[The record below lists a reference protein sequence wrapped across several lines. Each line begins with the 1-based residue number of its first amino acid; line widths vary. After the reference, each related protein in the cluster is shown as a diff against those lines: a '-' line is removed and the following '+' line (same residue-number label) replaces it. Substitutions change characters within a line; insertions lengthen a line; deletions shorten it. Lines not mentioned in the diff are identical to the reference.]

1 MHQTTPGDSPP
12 DVGVVVAAAGRGER
26 AGRGELKQFRLIGG
40 VPMLLRAIR
49 PFAQHPQVS
58 EIVVALP
65 PPFHTEP
72 PSWLAP
78 VAGER
83 LRLVEGGE
91 TRTASVRAALEALS
105 PHSRIVLVH
114 DAARPFVV
122 SGIID
127 GVIATA
133 GRGTGAV
140 PAVPLLDT
148 LKRTDSEDG
157 CIQETVDRAGLW
169 RAQTP
174 QGFPRDMLEA
184 AYRMTTEDGGQ
195 PAFTDEAALV
205 EAAGYRVRIVPGDAS
220 NIKVTTPDDFSL
232 AEALAR
238 Q

>member
-1 MHQTTPGDSPP
+1 M
-12 DVGVVVAAAGRGER
+12 
-26 AGRGELKQFRLIGG
+26 
-40 VPMLLRAIR
+40 
-49 PFAQHPQVS
+49 
-58 EIVVALP
+58 
-65 PPFHTEP
+65 
-72 PSWLAP
+72 
-78 VAGER
+78 
-83 LRLVEGGE
+83 EGGE

-105 PHSRIVLVH
+105 PHSKIVLVH
-114 DAARPFVV
+114 DAARPFVA
-122 SGIID
+122 SGVID

-140 PAVPLLDT
+140 PAVPLQDT

-184 AYRMTTEDGGQ
+184 AYRMTMEDGGQ

-205 EAAGYRVRIVPGDAS
+205 QAAGYRVRIVPGDAS